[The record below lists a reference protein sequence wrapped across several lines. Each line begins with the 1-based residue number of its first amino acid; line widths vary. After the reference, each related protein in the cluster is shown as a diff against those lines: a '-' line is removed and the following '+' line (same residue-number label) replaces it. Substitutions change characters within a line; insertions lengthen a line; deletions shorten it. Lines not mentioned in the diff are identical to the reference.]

1 MKIAFVSMLAVAA
14 FIGLGMTVPQAATAG
29 MSSAGLSAAAT
40 APAPLVVEVKKWK
53 NKNWNG
59 KKWKNKNWNGKHVYR
74 GPRGVY
80 VRGWNRRPYYGTV
93 IAGVALGTIIAATAA
108 PYAPAD
114 NLCWYWTNPSKNR
127 GYWDYCY

>member
-1 MKIAFVSMLAVAA
+1 MKTAFVSMLVVAA

-40 APAPLVVEVKKWK
+40 APSPLVVEVKKWK

-59 KKWKNKNWNGKHVYR
+59 KRVYR

-93 IAGVALGTIIAATAA
+93 IAGVALGAVIVAAAA
-108 PYAPAD
+108 PPPPSSE
-114 NLCWYWTNPSKNR
+114 LCWYWTNPSKNR